1 MPARQNETLGFI
13 LSDLYRLYRKHFETE
28 LLNSGL
34 DLTPGAARALAYSFV
49 YDGLRQKEL
58 AERMAV
64 EPMTLVAYLDQLEL
78 KGLIER
84 VPDRRDRRCKII
96 RVKPEAVATIQSIRQ
111 TGARVRAIASEG
123 MDADQAENLR
133 LTLLDMRDRLAAA
146 SLSIHSRPSPDAL
159 PAAGKQPVL
168 EGQE

>member
-13 LSDLYRLYRKHFETE
+13 LSDLYRLYRRHFEAE

-34 DLTPGAARALAYSFV
+34 DLTPGSARALAYTFV

-64 EPMTLVAYLDQLEL
+64 EPMTLVGYLDQLEA

-84 VPDRRDRRCKII
+84 VPDQSDRRCKLI
-96 RVKPEAVATIQSIRQ
+96 RMCPDAVAIVQSIRQ
-111 TGARVRAIASEG
+111 TAARVRSLANEG
-123 MDADQAENLR
+123 MDADQAEALR
-133 LTLLDMRDRLAAA
+133 LALLDMRDRLAAA
-146 SLSIHSRPSPDAL
+146 PISTRSHSSHNEL
-159 PAAGKQPVL
+159 PPVDKQPVL
-168 EGQE
+168 ETGL